1 MQTYST
7 EYQQILKAKNSPKM
21 MDSDSQ
27 DILKIIA
34 KGMILLGIKGER
46 LPSEFEMS
54 YISKMM
60 KVDYPKL
67 PIGEFD
73 LAFEL
78 CAKNKLDEVAETFQN
93 FSVLYLTR
101 MLGSYARYA
110 RAHYQHEYIPETKQ
124 IDVPQV
130 DEDEI
135 LKDSFDIYKLNKDWE
150 HIFMGLRCF
159 NIIYKR
165 GLVTDFEGTLKRTE
179 EAIKQKFKYADHKE
193 KKQMKEILEDDEQM
207 ELNCRRMAV
216 AEYFKTLM

>member
-1 MQTYST
+1 
-7 EYQQILKAKNSPKM
+7 

-27 DILKIIA
+27 DILKIIT
-34 KGMILLGIKGER
+34 KGMILLGVKGER
-46 LPSEFEMS
+46 LPSEFELN

-60 KVDYPKL
+60 KVDYANL

-101 MLGSYARYA
+101 MMGSYARWV
-110 RAHYQHEYIPETKQ
+110 RANYVPPPIPETKQ
-124 IDVPQV
+124 IESPKVSD
-130 DEDEI
+130 DEI
-135 LKDSFDIYKLNKDWE
+135 LQTSLEIFKKNKDWE
-150 HIFMGLRCF
+150 HIFNGLKCF
-159 NIIYKR
+159 NILYKR
-165 GLVTDFEGTLKRTE
+165 GLITDFEGTLQRTE
-179 EAIKQKFKYADHKE
+179 NAIREKFRYADHKE
-193 KKQMKEILEDDEQM
+193 KKEMKEILEDDEKM

>member
-1 MQTYST
+1 
-7 EYQQILKAKNSPKM
+7 

-27 DILKIIA
+27 DILKIIT
-34 KGMILLGIKGER
+34 KGMILLGVKGER
-46 LPSEFEMS
+46 LPSEFELN

-60 KVDYPKL
+60 KVDYANL

-101 MLGSYARYA
+101 MMGSYARWV
-110 RAHYQHEYIPETKQ
+110 RANYVPEPIPETKQ
-124 IDVPQV
+124 IEAPKVSD
-130 DEDEI
+130 DEI
-135 LKDSFDIYKLNKDWE
+135 LQTSFEIYKRNKDWE
-150 HIFMGLRCF
+150 HIFNGLRCF
-159 NIIYKR
+159 KILHNR
-165 GLVTDFEGTLKRTE
+165 GLITDFEGTLERTE
-179 EAIKQKFKYADHKE
+179 NAIREKFRYADHKE

>member
-1 MQTYST
+1 
-7 EYQQILKAKNSPKM
+7 M

-27 DILKIIA
+27 DILKIIG
-34 KGMILLGIKGER
+34 KGLVLLGVKGDR
-46 LPSEFEMS
+46 IPSDFELSYMS
-54 YISKMM
+54 TMM
-60 KVDYPKL
+60 KADYPNL

-78 CAKNKLDEVAETFQN
+78 CAKNKLDEVSETFQN

-101 MLGSYARYA
+101 MLGSYARWA
-110 RAHYQHEYIPETKQ
+110 RANYQPEYIPETKQ
-124 IDVPQV
+124 IAPTEV

-135 LKDSFDIYKLNKDWE
+135 LKDSFEIYKRNKDWE

-159 NIIYKR
+159 KIIYKR
-165 GLVTDFEGTLKRTE
+165 GLVSDFEGTLQRTE
-179 EAIKQKFKYADHKE
+179 EAIKQKFRYADHQE

-216 AEYFKTLM
+216 AEYFNKLM

>member
-1 MQTYST
+1 
-7 EYQQILKAKNSPKM
+7 

-27 DILKIIA
+27 DILKIIT
-34 KGMILLGIKGER
+34 KGMILLGVKGER
-46 LPSEFEMS
+46 LPSEFELN

-60 KVDYPKL
+60 KVDYANL

-93 FSVLYLTR
+93 FSVLYLSR
-101 MLGSYARYA
+101 MMGSYARWV
-110 RAHYQHEYIPETKQ
+110 RANYVPEPIQKTKQ
-124 IDVPQV
+124 IEAPKVN
-130 DEDEI
+130 EDEV
-135 LKDSFDIYKLNKDWE
+135 LNDSFEIYKLNKDWE

-159 NIIYKR
+159 NILYKR
-165 GLVTDFEGTLKRTE
+165 GLITDFEGTLKRTE
-179 EAIKQKFKYADHKE
+179 EAIKHKFRYADHKE

>member
-1 MQTYST
+1 
-7 EYQQILKAKNSPKM
+7 

-27 DILKIIA
+27 DILKIIT
-34 KGMILLGIKGER
+34 KGMILLGVKGER
-46 LPSEFEMS
+46 LPSEFELN

-60 KVDYPKL
+60 KVDYANL

-101 MLGSYARYA
+101 MMGSYARWV
-110 RAHYQHEYIPETKQ
+110 RANYVPEPISETKQ
-124 IDVPQV
+124 IEAPKVSD
-130 DEDEI
+130 DEI
-135 LKDSFDIYKLNKDWE
+135 LQTSFEIYKRNKDWE
-150 HIFMGLRCF
+150 HIFNGLRCF
-159 NIIYKR
+159 KILHSR
-165 GLVTDFEGTLKRTE
+165 GLITDFEGTLQRTE
-179 EAIKQKFKYADHKE
+179 QAIKEKFRYSDHKK

>member
-1 MQTYST
+1 
-7 EYQQILKAKNSPKM
+7 

-27 DILKIIA
+27 DILKIIT

-46 LPSEFEMS
+46 LPSEFELKYM
-54 YISKMM
+54 SKMI
-60 KVDYPKL
+60 KVDYGNL

-93 FSVLYLTR
+93 FSVIYLSR
-101 MLGSYARYA
+101 MMCSYARWVRLNYVS
-110 RAHYQHEYIPETKQ
+110 EPIPETKK
-124 IDVPQV
+124 IEAPKVSD
-130 DEDEI
+130 DEI
-135 LKDSFDIYKLNKDWE
+135 LQTSFEIYKRNKDWE
-150 HIFMGLRCF
+150 HIFNGLRCF
-159 NIIYKR
+159 NILYKR
-165 GLVTDFEGTLKRTE
+165 EIITDFEGTLERTE
-179 EAIKQKFKYADHKE
+179 NAIREKFRYANHKE